1 VIRLPLAVAAVA
13 LTLMVPAEV
22 VTSRPQGG
30 IRTVYVAAVDKKN
43 APVMD
48 LTAAE
53 FVVKENGKVRT
64 ISRAGLALAPM
75 QIALMLDNGGLALGA
90 IRQGAGQFI
99 QTLQGKGEFAIFT
112 VGGRMLPLIDF
123 TRDVPK
129 LYAGL
134 KSLLARNTTST
145 DLLDG
150 YIEVAGEFQRREA
163 ERPVI
168 VTIASE
174 GEELSSAPAPAVL
187 AAIQKS
193 GAKFYY
199 IGLGAPVTQGTRGGL
214 SNSSNASEAGSRN
227 AVLGAAPRNS
237 GGRTEQVLHPS
248 GVTLLMQQF
257 ADELA
262 AQYAV
267 TYSTDAT
274 EARFSI
280 ETSRKGVTVRGPARV
295 GSR

>member
-1 VIRLPLAVAAVA
+1 M
-13 LTLMVPAEV
+13 LTADV
-22 VTSRPQGG
+22 VTTRQAGM
-30 IRTVYVAAVDKKN
+30 RTVYVAAVDNKN

-48 LTAAE
+48 MTSAD
-53 FVVKENGKVRT
+53 FVVKEDSKVRA
-64 ISRAGLALAPM
+64 ISRAGLAPAPM
-75 QIALMLDNGGLALGA
+75 QIALILDDGGLALGA

-99 QTLQGKGEFAIFT
+99 QTLQGKGEFAIIM
-112 VGGRMLPLIDF
+112 VGGRKLTLVDF
-123 TRDVPK
+123 TTDVPA

-134 KSLLARNTTST
+134 KNLLARNTTST

-150 YIEVAGEFQRREA
+150 FIDVAELFQRRKA
-163 ERPVI
+163 ERPVM

-174 GEELSSAPAPAVL
+174 GEELSSARAPVVL
-187 AAIQKS
+187 DAIQKS

-214 SNSSNASEAGSRN
+214 AESSNEAESGNRN
-227 AVLGAAPRNS
+227 AVLGAAPKNS
-237 GGRTEQVLHPS
+237 GGRSEQVLQPS
-248 GVTLLMQQF
+248 GVTVLMKQF

-267 TYSTDAT
+267 TYATDAA

-280 ETSRKGVTVRGPARV
+280 ETKRKGVTVRGPARV